1 METPAGLAAHQP
13 ALFQH
18 ADALAHRMAGKSE
31 LLSKLGLC
39 RQPVSG
45 QEAPRQ
51 DLRLYGVADDLVGG
65 RQSQTFELHHSPP
78 ARPAFRELQTALL
91 NNATMAATARKSNKQ
106 DKPVPI
112 NKALDGGI
120 AVLSIDNPPVNALS
134 AKSGLVSELIEAIA
148 AALAN
153 EAVQG
158 LVLAGEGRFFS
169 AGADITD
176 FGDGAE
182 KDVDLVRDLMKTIDS
197 ANKPVVAAIH
207 GIAFGGGLELALA
220 CHARICQAGTKFGL
234 PEVKLGI
241 LPGAGGTQRMP
252 RLIGV
257 PLAIELMTSGR
268 DVPASEALRIGLVD
282 AVVEGDPV
290 GPAKDKARSLV
301 GAAVLPRISDRP
313 AQADAAAVEAAR
325 AKAAKGG
332 ATALAQNGIIDCVEA
347 ASTLS
352 FEEGLRLEADN
363 FNRLMLSEPSR
374 GLRHA
379 FLLERKVAKLP
390 GLPKGRDSVRQIA
403 IIGSGTMGIGIAI
416 AALNAGYQVV
426 LVDKNEE
433 ACDRAAKRI
442 DKTIRGLVEK
452 GRIGADAADK
462 RLAALRTT
470 TQLADTSQAD
480 LYIEAVFEDLEVKR
494 AVFREIEK
502 VAKSDAILATN
513 TSTLD
518 VDRIAEVVATPERVV
533 GMHFFSPANIMR
545 LLEIIRAEKT
555 APQVLADVLSVS
567 RRLGKVGVVC
577 GICDG
582 FIGNRI
588 FEEYL
593 RQAYFL
599 LEEGA
604 LPAQIDGAMERW
616 GFAMGPLKVM
626 DLAGQDIG
634 WSIRKRRAVEQPDRP
649 YSKIPDMVCE
659 LGRFGQKTGAGF
671 YLYPEGSRSAVS
683 DPEIEKMIVEHS
695 RQLGIA
701 RREISDE
708 EIVERCLFAM
718 INEGGRI
725 LEEKIAAR
733 PLDID
738 AVWLN
743 GYGFSG
749 ARGGPMF
756 YADRV
761 GLDTVLAGIE
771 RFAKGYQG
779 WVWQPSALLV
789 DLARNGRS
797 FADLNG

>member
-1 METPAGLAAHQP
+1 M
-13 ALFQH
+13 
-18 ADALAHRMAGKSE
+18 
-31 LLSKLGLC
+31 
-39 RQPVSG
+39 
-45 QEAPRQ
+45 
-51 DLRLYGVADDLVGG
+51 
-65 RQSQTFELHHSPP
+65 
-78 ARPAFRELQTALL
+78 
-91 NNATMAATARKSNKQ
+91 
-106 DKPVPI
+106 PI
-112 NKALDGGI
+112 NKTLEGDI
-120 AVLSIDNPPVNALS
+120 AVLRIDNPPVNALS
-134 AKSGLVSELIEAIA
+134 AKSGLASKLIEAIA
-148 AALAN
+148 AALADN
-153 EAVQG
+153 AVRG
-158 LVLAGEGRFFS
+158 VVIAGEGRFFS

-182 KDVDLVRDLMKTIDS
+182 KDVEIIRDLMALIDGAS
-197 ANKPVVAAIH
+197 KPVVAAIH
-207 GIAFGGGLELALA
+207 GIAYGGGLELALA
-220 CHARICQAGTKFGL
+220 CHARVAQAGTRFGL

-241 LPGAGGTQRMP
+241 LPGGGGTQRMP
-252 RLIGV
+252 RLVGV
-257 PLAIELMTSGR
+257 PAAIEIMTSGR
-268 DVPASEALRIGLVD
+268 DIAAAEAGKIGLVD
-282 AVVEGDPV
+282 MLVEDDPV
-290 GPAKDKARSLV
+290 PSAVDKARSLA
-301 GAAVLPRISDRP
+301 GATLPRISDRP
-313 AQADAAAVEAAR
+313 VAADDAAIAAAR

-332 ATALAQNGIIDCVEA
+332 ATAMAQGGIIDCVDA
-347 ASTLS
+347 ASRLS
-352 FEEGLRLEADN
+352 FEEGLRFEADA

-379 FLLERKVAKLP
+379 FLLERKVGKLP
-390 GLPKGRDSVRQIA
+390 GLPQGRDTVRLIA

-416 AALNAGYQVV
+416 SALNAGYQVV
-426 LVDKNEE
+426 LVDKSQD
-433 ACDRAAKRI
+433 ACARAAATI
-442 DKTIRGLVEK
+442 DRTIRGLVEK
-452 GRIGADAADK
+452 GRISEDAAQK

-470 TQLADTSQAD
+470 TSLADTGEAD

-494 AVFREIEK
+494 SVFREIEA
-502 VAKSDAILATN
+502 VAKPDAILATN

-518 VDRIAEVVATPERVV
+518 VDRIAEVVATPERVL

-555 APQVLADVLSVS
+555 APQVLADVLAVS
-567 RRLGKVGVVC
+567 RRMGKVGVVC

-582 FIGNRI
+582 FIGNRM

-616 GFAMGPLKVM
+616 GFAMGPLRVM

-634 WSIRKRRAVEQPDRP
+634 WSIRKRRAVEQPERP
-649 YSKIPDMVCE
+649 YSKIPDMICE
-659 LGRFGQKTGAGF
+659 QGRFGQKTGAGF

-683 DPEIEKMIVEHS
+683 DPSIEAMILEHS
-695 RQLGIA
+695 ASLGIT
-701 RREISDE
+701 RRDISDE
-708 EIVERCLFAM
+708 EIVERCMFAM
-718 INEGGRI
+718 INEGARI

-761 GLDTVLAGIE
+761 GLPTVLAGIE
-771 RFAKGYQG
+771 QFAKGYQG

-789 DLARNGRS
+789 ELARSGRS